1 MSDAA
6 QPLKELKKEHEF
18 LVGIDSD
25 GCVFDTMEIKQKE
38 CFIPNICKY
47 FGLQSV
53 AKYTREAG
61 EFVNLYSKWR
71 GVNRFPALVKTF
83 ELLEDRDEVKARG
96 GKVPNY
102 ASLKKWCEE
111 ETKLGNPALE
121 KYVADHPEDESMAN
135 VFEWSKAVNRTVADI
150 VYGVGPF
157 AYVRESLKK
166 INEKADAIV
175 VSQTPT
181 EALVREWEEHNI
193 QDQVKVI
200 AGQEMGTKTEH
211 LAFAIEG
218 RYAKDH
224 VLMIGDANG
233 DRKAAKANGVLFYP
247 INPGAEDASWKRFYE
262 EAFDKFINGTYAG
275 EYENMVIAEFE
286 GYLPEVPPWKK

>member
-6 QPLKELKKEHEF
+6 LPLKELKKDHDF

-53 AKYTREAG
+53 AKYSRESA

-71 GVNRFPALVKTF
+71 GFNRFPALVKT
-83 ELLEDRDEVKARG
+83 LEFLEERSEVKARG
-96 GKVPNY
+96 SKVPDFS
-102 ASLKKWCEE
+102 ALKKWCEKE
-111 ETKLGNPALE
+111 SKLGNPALE
-121 KYVADHPEDESMAN
+121 KYCAETNDPFMLRVL
-135 VFEWSKAVNRTVADI
+135 EWSKAVNRTVADI
-150 VYGVGPF
+150 VFGVGPF
-157 AYVRESLKK
+157 SYVRETLDK
-166 INEKADAIV
+166 IKHTADAIV

-181 EALVREWEEHNI
+181 EALVREWEEHEI
-193 QDQVKVI
+193 DSYVKVI

-211 LAFAIEG
+211 LGFAIDG

-224 VLMIGDANG
+224 VLMIGDAPG
-233 DRKAAKANGVLFYP
+233 DQKAAKANGVLFYP
-247 INPGAEDASWKRFYE
+247 INPGGEDDSWKRLYE
-262 EAFDKFINGTYAG
+262 EAYDKFINGTYAG
-275 EYENMVIAEFE
+275 EYEQKLIAEFE
-286 GYLPEVPPWKK
+286 QYLPEVPPWKK